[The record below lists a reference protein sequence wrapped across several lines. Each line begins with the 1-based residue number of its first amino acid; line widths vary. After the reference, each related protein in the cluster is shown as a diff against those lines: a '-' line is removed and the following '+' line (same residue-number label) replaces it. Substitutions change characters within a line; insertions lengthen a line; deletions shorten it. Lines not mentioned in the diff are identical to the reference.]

1 MVKKELSSARAAPN
15 PGIGSF
21 RIILLMEASLKSYFR
36 LLTWLLKSVG
46 REIMYVMIV
55 YLNESITKH
64 GLTPNSTS
72 HQSYPLVHP
81 LHLSFWVH
89 DYTMSR
95 NLTFHHILW
104 YNLYTSEPSLTKT
117 LFFIISSGST
127 YTFESKYHS
136 QNYTKPSIISSESIC
151 TSESRRPY
159 LSSSPLVQPT
169 THLSINNVQKLGP
182 NLPLSAPIQVMHPSL

>member
-46 REIMYVMIV
+46 REIMYVILV

-64 GLTPNSTS
+64 GLTPISTS

-81 LHLSFWVH
+81 LHLSFWVY
-89 DYTMSR
+89 DNTMSKNTNWLR
-95 NLTFHHILW
+95 LYFFSSSLVQLIHLNLNITHRVIL
-104 YNLYTSEPSLTKT
+104 N
-117 LFFIISSGST
+117 
-127 YTFESKYHS
+127 
-136 QNYTKPSIISSESIC
+136 
-151 TSESRRPY
+151 
-159 LSSSPLVQPT
+159 LSSSPLNQSVHQSHSDLT
-169 THLSINNVQKLGP
+169 FHHLLWY
-182 NLPLSAPIQVMHPSL
+182 NLLHIWV

>member
-46 REIMYVMIV
+46 REIMYVILV
-55 YLNESITKH
+55 YLNESIIKH

-81 LHLSFWVH
+81 LHLSFWVY
-89 DYTMSR
+89 DNTMSKNTNWLR
-95 NLTFHHILW
+95 LYFFSSPLVQLIHLNLNITHRVIL
-104 YNLYTSEPSLTKT
+104 N
-117 LFFIISSGST
+117 
-127 YTFESKYHS
+127 
-136 QNYTKPSIISSESIC
+136 
-151 TSESRRPY
+151 
-159 LSSSPLVQPT
+159 LSSSPLNQSVHQSHSDLT
-169 THLSINNVQKLGP
+169 FHHLLWY
-182 NLPLSAPIQVMHPSL
+182 NLLHIWV